1 MLGIYKQQIDVRY
14 TRLPYLLLQ
23 LDESNDL
30 TTYLQLLNLLFLYE
44 WYLMILMSRKTFKK
58 YYLYLEGQRV
68 KIFSLLST
76 ILLTN
81 SVSQYLSLF
90 QF

>member
-1 MLGIYKQQIDVRY
+1 MLDIQDCH
-14 TRLPYLLLQ
+14 TFLLQ

-30 TTYLQLLNLLFLYE
+30 TTYLQLLNNVKE
-44 WYLMILMSRKTFKK
+44 KILKK

-68 KIFSLLST
+68 KIFSLLLT

-90 QF
+90 